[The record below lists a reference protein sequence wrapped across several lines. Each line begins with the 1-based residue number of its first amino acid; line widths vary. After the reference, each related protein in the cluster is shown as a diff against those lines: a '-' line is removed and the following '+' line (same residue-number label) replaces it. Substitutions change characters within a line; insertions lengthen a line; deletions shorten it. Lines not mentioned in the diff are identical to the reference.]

1 VTASGSSMVCTF
13 STWDDNPRTVTL
25 PISSLQWIPL

>member
-1 VTASGSSMVCTF
+1 MVCTF